1 MNTAV
6 ADPITTEVIRNFV
19 ISCAEDMNAALWRS
33 AFSAI
38 IYEGRDSAV
47 ALLDETGN
55 MLGQST
61 GVPLFVG
68 AIDACVKLV
77 LERYGDDMAPG
88 DIFILNDSY
97 LQGTHLHD
105 ITAVGPLFHSGELA
119 GFGAAR
125 AHWQDIGAIDPG
137 STMGS
142 TSIFH
147 EGLRLGPTRIVRRFK
162 PIPEW
167 YDLLVRNTRLKTMTI
182 GDLNAQISSIR
193 TGEKRLGRLLERV
206 GLDVYRAACA
216 NIFEQA
222 RILDRKAIGAL
233 KDGVYRR
240 EGFLDDDGV
249 SDEPVKIALTLT
261 IEGERMVIDLD
272 GSSGPVTGSINCGAV
287 QTVSLLRLAYKTM
300 INPERAITGGSFS
313 TMEVRIPENCLFNA
327 KEPAACEWY
336 FTGLGLLGD
345 LMISC
350 LSEAMPERAT
360 AAHYGDSMVAA
371 FFNMDKKDESWIS
384 VEATAG
390 GWGGTVGADGESA
403 LINLVNGGFRNL
415 PAEVYETKFPVRVE
429 EFSLRRDSGGAG
441 RWRGGCGVVRTYLLL
456 DDCYCA
462 LWFDRAKTPAWG
474 LAGGGNGVGP
484 KNEIIHPDGRVEHP
498 LKMRAR
504 PFKKGTRIVTRT
516 GGGGGYGDP
525 FARSLNEVSE
535 DVRSGLVSGE
545 KACELYG
552 VRIDARMRAVEAES
566 RSIAFASNR
575 GVKETPADSRVVLD
589 GR

>member
-1 MNTAV
+1 MATSF
-6 ADPITTEVIRNFV
+6 ADPITPEVIRNFV
-19 ISCAEDMNAALWRS
+19 ISCAQDMNAALWRS

-47 ALLDETGN
+47 ALLDEEGN

-77 LERYGDDMAPG
+77 IQRYGDDMAPG

-105 ITAVGPLFHSGELA
+105 ITAIGPLFHKGELA

-147 EGLRLGPTRIVRRFK
+147 EGLRLGPTRIVQKFR

-167 YDLLVRNTRLKTMTI
+167 YDLLTRNTRLKNMTL
-182 GDLNAQISSIR
+182 GDLNAQISAIR
-193 TGEKRLGRLLERV
+193 TGEKRLSQMLSRV
-206 GLDVYRAACA
+206 SLDVYRAACA

-222 RILDRKAIGAL
+222 RILDRKAIDAL
-233 KDGVYRR
+233 ADGVYKR
-240 EGFLDDDGV
+240 EGFLDNDGV
-249 SDEPVKIALTLT
+249 SDEPVKISLTLT
-261 IEGERMVIDLD
+261 IDGERMIIDLE
-272 GSSGPVTGSINCGAV
+272 GTSGPVQGSINCGAV

-300 INPERAITGGSFS
+300 INPDRAITGGSFS
-313 TMEVRIPENCLFNA
+313 TMEVRIPEDCVFNA

-371 FFNMDKKDESWIS
+371 FFNMDKKNDSWIS
-384 VEATAG
+384 VEPTAG

-403 LINLVNGGFRNL
+403 LVNLVNGGFRNL
-415 PAEVYETKFPVRVE
+415 PAEVYETKFPIRVE
-429 EFSLRRDSGGAG
+429 EFSLRPDSGGAG
-441 RWRGGCGVVRTYLLL
+441 RWRGGCGVVRSYLLL
-456 DDCYCA
+456 DDCYGA

-474 LAGGGNGVGP
+474 LAGGGEGAGP
-484 KNEIIHPDGRVEHP
+484 KNDVVFPDGHVEHP

-504 PFKKGTRIVTRT
+504 RFEKGTRVVTRT

-525 FARSLNEVSE
+525 LARPVNEVLE
-535 DVRSGLVSGE
+535 DVRSGLVSRQN
-545 KACELYG
+545 AWELYG
-552 VRIDARMRAVEAES
+552 VTIDAEMAVAESESRRLVARAQRMRAEA
-566 RSIAFASNR
+566 
-575 GVKETPADSRVVLD
+575 
-589 GR
+589 